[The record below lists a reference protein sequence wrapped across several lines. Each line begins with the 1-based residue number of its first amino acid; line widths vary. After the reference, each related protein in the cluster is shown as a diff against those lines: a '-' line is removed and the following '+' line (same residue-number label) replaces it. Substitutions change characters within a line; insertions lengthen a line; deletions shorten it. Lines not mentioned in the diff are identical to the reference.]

1 MHLALRLGM
10 TLKRLRRE
18 MDCPEYTL
26 WMAHAELEGDTGY
39 QDAEDQAATE
49 ASNAAKMRV
58 FFKTIAKEQ
67 AHERTG

>member
-26 WMAHAELEGDTGY
+26 WMAHAELEGDTGH
-39 QDAEDQAATE
+39 QDAEDREAVEAA
-49 ASNAAKMRV
+49 NAAKMRI
-58 FFKTIAKEQ
+58 FFKSIAKDH